1 MESLN
6 KNPKFISLLHQYVK
20 KGKLLFISSFSLTIF
35 TPNVSHLY
43 FLCPPPPP
51 PSFFSIFLYM
61 SHLLLFYVLS
71 LSTWITSG
79 LIGLFFL
86 DFSS

>member
-6 KNPKFISLLHQYVK
+6 KNPEFISLLHQYVK

-43 FLCPPPPP
+43 FLCPHPPPL
-51 PSFFSIFLYM
+51 FSLFLYM